1 MSLVLFAHLFCIAAW
16 TGCIL
21 VEALY
26 EHSIDTSVA
35 MRRFVSELH
44 WRTDKYIE
52 IPAFAGVLLSGG
64 AMVHAAPM
72 TPLLWA
78 KVALGLLAIAAN
90 AGCVW
95 LVVRRLAAARAGD
108 FARWQRLDHWQHK
121 LGAVVLV
128 ALLAALAIGVSVLA
142 SR

>member
-1 MSLVLFAHLFCIAAW
+1 MSLPLFLHLFCIAAW

-26 EHSIDTSVA
+26 EHSIDHSPA

-44 WRTDKYIE
+44 WRTDKFVE

-64 AMVHAAPM
+64 ALIHAAPM

-78 KVALGLLAIAAN
+78 KVAFGLLAIAAN
-90 AGCVW
+90 AACVW

-108 FARWQRLDHWQHK
+108 FDTWQRLDHRQHK
-121 LGAVVLV
+121 LGAVVLL
-128 ALLAALAIGVSVLA
+128 ALLIALGIGVSVLA